1 MKSQTTQVT
10 IFRLCVEIAATLVT
24 TDPTYISQG
33 TRTRTVG
40 FPKRISPQNE
50 LTRTGRTGEGAKCTV
65 PAHISNASRWKFL
78 TIWIIWRPCG
88 MVGNDACAFDVGL
101 LDGLLG

>member
-50 LTRTGRTGEGAKCTV
+50 LTRTGRRGDHGRSA
-65 PAHISNASRWKFL
+65 
-78 TIWIIWRPCG
+78 PCPHTFPMRLG
-88 MVGNDACAFDVGL
+88 GNF
-101 LDGLLG
+101 